1 VRNAAS
7 ILARSLRGVT
17 LRLVDASLSPPAD
30 AAAAVAVVLP
40 LMIEQGLGSSVT
52 EVQCD
57 GDRGGWQRCST
68 TEVQCDRGAV

>member
-1 VRNAAS
+1 MHPSALHSQVRNAAA

-30 AAAAVAVVLP
+30 VAAAVAVVLP

-52 EVQCD
+52 EVQE
-57 GDRGGWQRCST
+57 GGRGVRCWAL
-68 TEVQCDRGAV
+68 G